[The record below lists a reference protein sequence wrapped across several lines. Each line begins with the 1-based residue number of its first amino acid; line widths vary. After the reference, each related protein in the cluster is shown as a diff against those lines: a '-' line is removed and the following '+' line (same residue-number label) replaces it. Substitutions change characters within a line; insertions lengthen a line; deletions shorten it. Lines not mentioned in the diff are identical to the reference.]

1 MTKGNGIQISFDDQC
16 RIRVLDPEQFKHS
29 ETLEEECRGFV
40 EKIRE
45 FNNSVHRIVQ
55 VLQEN
60 AARIEKEKLRA
71 IGQRNKV
78 EGELE
83 YRMRQKVALQ
93 TMLKENMVELDRHN
107 LQYQSL
113 LRVESKQLALI
124 ERLSNS
130 DTLTEGEAPHK

>member
-1 MTKGNGIQISFDDQC
+1 MYLMIMC
-16 RIRVLDPEQFKHS
+16 A
-29 ETLEEECRGFV
+29 LESSTTIYYVR
-40 EKIRE
+40 EKKKKTR
-45 FNNSVHRIVQ
+45 SGHLP
-55 VLQEN
+55 LQ
-60 AARIEKEKLRA
+60 
-71 IGQRNKV
+71 V

-93 TMLKENMVELDRHN
+93 TMLKEKMVELDRHN